1 MQNVQIPENTL
12 TGEKCS
18 LSLLRSIAG
27 QQIREEFS
35 FSKCEKTADDPQ
47 FSKRLNFSRF
57 VKLNTPLPRRTM
69 CWEPLQYINLMENQ
83 FSIRTSGP

>member
-12 TGEKCS
+12 ASEKCS
-18 LSLLRSIAG
+18 MSLLRSIAG

-35 FSKCEKTADDPQ
+35 FYKCEKVAHPQ
-47 FSKRLNFSRF
+47 FSKRLNFSPF
-57 VKLNTPLPRRTM
+57 VKLNTPLPRTM